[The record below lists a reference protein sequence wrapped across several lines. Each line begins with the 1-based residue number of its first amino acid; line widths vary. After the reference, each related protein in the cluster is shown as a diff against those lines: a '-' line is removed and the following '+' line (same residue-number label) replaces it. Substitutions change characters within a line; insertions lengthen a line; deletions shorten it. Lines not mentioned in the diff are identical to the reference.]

1 MSAANPTVII
11 NIAIDTQALFS
22 QPPGPTNGTGIYM
35 MDNWVSSGST
45 GQGSSELDTKNVQA
59 EEWVGWNVSA
69 IDSLGNMGDS
79 VQISSFEISDGNN
92 VWGTQGYWQAGT
104 GNFQWIAQAQ
114 SVGRIIYQVKV
125 GVTTGPDAPVQFYT
139 FDPFLSVVG

>member
-45 GQGSSELDTKNVQA
+45 GQGSS
-59 EEWVGWNVSA
+59 
-69 IDSLGNMGDS
+69 
-79 VQISSFEISDGNN
+79 
-92 VWGTQGYWQAGT
+92 
-104 GNFQWIAQAQ
+104 
-114 SVGRIIYQVKV
+114 
-125 GVTTGPDAPVQFYT
+125 
-139 FDPFLSVVG
+139 